1 MRQYSGLFKE
11 EVQDW
16 LDMWKDMRRTF
27 ADALTECSS
36 HSASPPSPEV
46 IS

>member
-1 MRQYSGLFKE
+1 MRQYSEVFKE

-27 ADALTECSS
+27 ADALTECTLRLQ
-36 HSASPPSPEV
+36 
-46 IS
+46 